1 MTINGNRP
9 ELDGY
14 YVLRDK
20 MNDRRHWDSSHPE
33 YESYNAE
40 IRKGFEALYG
50 GGDAAQNEPADNQ
63 VMNKYY
69 PGCRGKTKCDLGE
82 LGIGSR
88 WHCTR
93 RLYARDGDNVVHK
106 CNERK
111 KEWKNLKY
119 KDNSD
124 VAYRR
129 KCSDMCEGIN
139 TMLPRCCKNNT
150 S

>member
-50 GGDAAQNEPADNQ
+50 ENEADRTAQANSCPMRDPNR
-63 VMNKYY
+63 V
-69 PGCRGKTKCDLGE
+69 CREKPKCNLGKLGM
-82 LGIGSR
+82 GAR
-88 WHCTR
+88 WNCYVR
-93 RLYARDGDNVVHK
+93 NLARDREGVVHR
-106 CNERK
+106 CNEAERRW
-111 KEWKNLKY
+111 EETSLPITD
-119 KDNSD
+119 KDD
-124 VAYRR
+124 YADP
-129 KCSDMCEGIN
+129 CSRLCCGENM
-139 TMLPRCCKNNT
+139 MVPRCCNKRR
-150 S
+150 